1 MNLLQA
7 KIGSRENLETQLA
20 TLKLKREEEIISI
33 DPILRE
39 KLLKISTELEE
50 EYQLKQELQEAI
62 DQGSI
67 AHNMLNQVIQ
77 QLSQVRNWGQW
88 PAIRQRGM
96 RNIMQ

>member
-1 MNLLQA
+1 VNLLQA